1 MSASAR
7 TEWLQRVLGFTFR
20 SSRPV
25 AAKPSAAG
33 GWQAARTAWEAASG
47 TVDGQIAALQSVLR
61 RSNDDTL
68 AEIAEFGLNGITGNY
83 KVPLAAALVE
93 IGAGGPAAMKKAGPK
108 AVKIINDYRAYLET
122 SEAVEVCDANPFGTP
137 VSIRATLGG
146 ALAELAASLEA
157 GLRR

>member
-1 MSASAR
+1 M
-7 TEWLQRVLGFTFR
+7 
-20 SSRPV
+20 
-25 AAKPSAAG
+25 
-33 GWQAARTAWEAASG
+33 
-47 TVDGQIAALQSVLR
+47 DGQIAALQAVLR

-93 IGAGGPAAMKKAGPK
+93 LGAGGPAAMKKAGPK

-122 SEAVEVCDANPFGTP
+122 SEKVQVCDANPFGTP